1 MANKSLPDKLRAWL
15 PLVPLLLLLFCSYW
29 LNLQVRPFVQPD
41 ITPRHDVDYAV
52 DRLDSVALDAQ
63 GLPHFRLAAERLW
76 HFPDDDMTHL
86 ERPHLTRFFPDRTP
100 TEFTALYGRLNNR
113 SEEVILQD
121 TVVIRQL
128 LADTPGERRFETEYL
143 LVKPNLGW
151 AETALPV
158 RLTDPRNIIN
168 AVGMELD
175 EKAHTV
181 KLLNRVR
188 AVHEPLS

>member
-1 MANKSLPDKLRAWL
+1 MTNKSLPDKLRAWL
-15 PLVPLLLLLFCSYW
+15 PLVPLLLLLFGSYW
-29 LNLQVRPFVQPD
+29 LNLQVQPFVQPD
-41 ITPRHDVDYAV
+41 TTPRHDVDYAV

-63 GLPHFRLAAERLW
+63 GLPHFKLAAERLW
-76 HFPDDDMTHL
+76 HFPDDDTTHL

-100 TEFTALYGRLNNR
+100 TEFTALHGRLNNR

-121 TVVIRQL
+121 AVVIRQL

-143 LVKPNLGW
+143 LVEPNRGW

-158 RLTDPRNIIN
+158 RLTDPRNTID

-188 AVHEPLS
+188 AIHEPLS